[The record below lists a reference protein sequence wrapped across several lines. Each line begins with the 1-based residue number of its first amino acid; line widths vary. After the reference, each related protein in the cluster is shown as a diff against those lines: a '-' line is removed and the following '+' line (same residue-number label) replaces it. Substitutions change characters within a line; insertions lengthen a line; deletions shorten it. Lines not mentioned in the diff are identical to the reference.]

1 MIEADIR
8 GKLGSEDKFTSC
20 CIGLLEFLPD
30 YYLLS
35 FLQKSVNICGCSLN
49 LDTSLSIKTLDFWPS
64 FSSGYP
70 DVVVALEDNTILI
83 IEIKH
88 GAGKHG
94 SDSTKQDSSNSDL
107 VTKIDE
113 NLKNGTLSSIENNGE
128 QTDEED
134 KKTRDQL
141 AKYWCDARRKYPSA
155 RVSLIYLT
163 HHRSIPKD
171 DLMESEKS
179 AKLQYGGGDFYWL
192 NWFTLYYIARDWS
205 LAAGPSYSEKKII
218 ESLLC
223 YLTNKKYVCFL
234 GWNGLPTDISLF
246 PSYKKFYKIYN
257 WIATD
262 LTLMP
267 YTKIY
272 NFGRSGFSGTTTFSC
287 YNHHYDWAAA
297 SKIPAAYTRV
307 YRFGVLP
314 MTIRSLC
321 FYFSYGDNQ

>member
-8 GKLGSEDKFTSC
+8 GKLGSEDTFTSC
-20 CIGLLEFLPD
+20 CIGLLELLPD

-35 FLQKSVNICGCSLN
+35 FLQKAVNICGCSLN

-64 FSSGYP
+64 FLSGYP

-113 NLKNGTLSSIENNGE
+113 NLKNGTLSSIENNGK

-163 HHRSIPKD
+163 HHRSIPKN

-179 AKLQYGGGDFYWL
+179 AKLQCGGSDLYWL
-192 NWFTLYYIARDWS
+192 NWFTLYYCIAHDWS
-205 LAAGPSYSEKKII
+205 SDSVNYYSEKKIF
-218 ESLLC
+218 ELLQR
-223 YLTNKKYVCFL
+223 YLAYKKYVCFL
-234 GWNGLPTDISLF
+234 RWGSFPTVSVF
-246 PSYKKFYKIYN
+246 PSYIKFYNWTATGLASDLASIVYN
-257 WIATD
+257 KT
-262 LTLMP
+262 
-267 YTKIY
+267 Y
-272 NFGRSGFSGTTTFSC
+272 NFGRRRFYGSIMLPYCF
-287 YNHHYDWAAA
+287 NYDWDTT
-297 SKIPAAYTRV
+297 SKLLADY
-307 YRFGVLP
+307 
-314 MTIRSLC
+314 IRSYKFGLLPIAVKS
-321 FYFSYGDNQ
+321 FYFP